1 MEYNLQMTFIPNLD
15 EQGKFFI
22 WLSDKNG
29 APQPNEGNVHIKDL
43 LATSP
48 WGSFFLLEESMIKR
62 IILEHDEEHI
72 EVEGLLIPMW
82 PLFQLLKQD
91 NIKYEELRDDLHF
104 GEAFLYW
111 ERIAKSIDILIRQGH
126 YYPTL
131 LTFEKEGNTYAL
143 AHWMLHRAPLYSIDL
158 INEWLRALPSLVF
171 SAVDLAPL
179 PIRQWMDV
187 LLDTWTDQVLRNLL
201 APTYAPHIEDWPNMK
216 LFQRHV
222 PQWFYYLMQKQ
233 NSYFMVTSDPSL
245 IKDITELEKDM
256 VEWQQALI
264 ESSRG
269 NPSQSLIQFKRTYM
283 QTYIEPLSLIL
294 YFEPRDELDPFST
307 WSNWNVTLR
316 VKTSNRKDKH
326 ISIIEAENMWFSHP
340 YSQKWLSEK
349 IDHLLQIENEFDP
362 LLYQKYQGDFLL
374 QWTAETV
381 ISFYQEHAQDL
392 EEYDIEVQFPDWLSW
407 TSLSD
412 EDVDIILET
421 STPQDSTFSLSS
433 IVQFD
438 WKISIGDISLPV
450 PEFMNLVKNQQ
461 RFLQVQGEW
470 VELPFERM
478 LLAYEEMNEV
488 DDHLTKKG
496 QMSDLLRLVISEK
509 QKRRKHLQV
518 DIDPQA
524 GNYLKK
530 LVEKPT
536 QTIEVPTTF
545 QGELRPYQHRGFSWL
560 SQLREKGVGGC
571 LADDMGLGKTIQAI
585 VYLLQNKKEKQ
596 IHHVADTD
604 TPPLII
610 CPTSLIGNWQRELNH
625 FAPGLQIY
633 AHHGPERYD
642 RKLFLK
648 HRANYDVMITSYAIV
663 GRDASW
669 LCLQEWPILI
679 IDEAQAIKNP
689 TTKQSKIIRSLS
701 AAHRIAL
708 TGTPMENRLE
718 ELWSIMDFLNPG
730 YLGSLRGFRKQFITP
745 IEKHR
750 DQEKSQLLK
759 KLIQP
764 FLLRRTKTDSSIIQD
779 LPQKI
784 ESKEL
789 CYLSKEQASLYQ
801 SVVEELMLR
810 MSKAHGIERKGLI
823 LAALT
828 RLKQICDHPYL
839 LVKGEASINHSG
851 KLKRFFELVEPML
864 EQDQSALVFT
874 QYVGM
879 GELLRHS
886 IQKRFNDCPVFFLHG
901 GISSMK
907 REEMIDE
914 FRQFKGKKAVFI
926 LSLKAGGVGL
936 NLTEANHVIHYD
948 RWWNPAV
955 EDQATDRAHRIGQ
968 QKNVHVYKLMSEG
981 TLEEGIDQL
990 IDRKRNLTDQ
1000 IIGQSDGWVTE
1011 LSNEEVYELI
1021 RLREKVIS

>member
-15 EQGKFFI
+15 ELGKFFI
-22 WLSDKNG
+22 WLSDKHG
-29 APQPNEGNVHIKDL
+29 APQPDEDNEHIKDL
-43 LATSP
+43 LASSP
-48 WGSFFLLEESMIKR
+48 WGSSFLLEESAIKR
-62 IILEHDEEHI
+62 IVLEHDEEHL

-82 PLFQLLKQD
+82 PIFQLLKND
-91 NIKYEELRDDLHF
+91 NIKFQELGDNLHF

-131 LTFEKEGNTYAL
+131 LTFEKEGNSYAL
-143 AHWMLHRAPLYSIDL
+143 AHWMLHRAPLNSTDL
-158 INEWLRALPSLVF
+158 INEWLRALPLLVV

-201 APTYAPHIEDWPNMK
+201 EPTYAPHIEDWPNMK

-233 NSYFMVTSDPSL
+233 NSYFMVASDPVL
-245 IKDITELEKDM
+245 IKDITELEKDII
-256 VEWQQALI
+256 EWHQPMN
-264 ESSRG
+264 ESSRS
-269 NPSQSLIQFKRTYM
+269 NPRESLIQFKRTYL
-283 QTYIEPLSLIL
+283 QTYIEPISLIL
-294 YFEPRDELDPFST
+294 FFEPRDRQEPFSM
-307 WSNWNVTLR
+307 WSSWNVSLH
-316 VKTSNRKDKH
+316 VKTSNKKDND
-326 ISIIEAENMWFSHP
+326 ISIIEADNMWFNHP
-340 YSQKWLSEK
+340 YTQKWLSEK
-349 IDHLLQIENEFDP
+349 IDLLLQIEEEFDP
-362 LLYQKYQGDFLL
+362 LHYQKYQGDFLL
-374 QWTAETV
+374 QWSVESV
-381 ISFYQEHAQDL
+381 ISFHQEQAQEL
-392 EEYDIEVQFPDWLSW
+392 EDHNIKVQFPDWLSW

-421 STPQDSTFSLSS
+421 STPQGSTFGLSA

-450 PEFMNLVKNQQ
+450 SEFMNLVKNQQ

-470 VELPFERM
+470 IELPFERM
-478 LLAYEEMNEV
+478 LSAFEEMNEV
-488 DDHLTKKG
+488 DVHLKKKG
-496 QMSDLLRLVISEK
+496 QMSDLLRLFISEK
-509 QKRRKHLQV
+509 QQRRQHLHV

-524 GNYLKK
+524 DNYLKK
-530 LVEKPT
+530 LLEKPT
-536 QTIEVPTTF
+536 QSIKVPSNF
-545 QGELRPYQHRGFSWL
+545 HGELRPYQHQGFAWL
-560 SQLREKGVGGC
+560 NQLKERGVGGC

-585 VYLLQNKKEKQ
+585 VYLLQSKKSEQ
-596 IHHVADTD
+596 ADHVSDN
-604 TPPLII
+604 PPLII

-625 FAPGLQIY
+625 FAPDLQIY
-633 AHHGPERYD
+633 AHHGPDRYD
-642 RKLFLK
+642 RKLYLE
-648 HRANYDVMITSYAIV
+648 HRAKYDVMISSYAIV

-669 LCLQEWPILI
+669 LSMQEWPILI

-689 TTKQSKIIRSLS
+689 ATKQSKIIRSLS

-750 DQEKSQLLK
+750 NQEKSQLLK

-764 FLLRRTKTDSSIIQD
+764 FLLRRTKSDSSIIQD

-784 ESKEL
+784 ERKEI

-801 SVVEELMLR
+801 SVVQELMLK
-810 MSKAHGIERKGLI
+810 MSKAQGIERKGLI

-839 LVKGEASINHSG
+839 LIKGEATINHSG
-851 KLKRFFELVEPML
+851 KMHRFFELIEPML

-879 GELLRHS
+879 GELLQHF
-886 IQKRFNDCPVFFLHG
+886 IQKRFEDCPVFFLHG

-907 REEMIDE
+907 REEMIDK
-914 FRQFKGKKAVFI
+914 FRQYKNKKAVFI

-936 NLTEANHVIHYD
+936 NLTEASHVIHYD

-981 TLEEGIDQL
+981 TLEEGIDRL

-1011 LSNEEVYELI
+1011 LSNDEVYELI